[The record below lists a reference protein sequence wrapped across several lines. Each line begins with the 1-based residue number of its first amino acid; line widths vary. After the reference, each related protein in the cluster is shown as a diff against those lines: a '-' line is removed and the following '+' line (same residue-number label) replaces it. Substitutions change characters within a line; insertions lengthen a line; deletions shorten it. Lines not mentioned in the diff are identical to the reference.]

1 MKWSLPQQ
9 IWWRAD
15 DGQVS
20 AFVTVLVVAILALTG
35 LTLDGGLALAAKVA
49 ASGQAQSAARAGA
62 QMIDLTRYRTSGE
75 LLLDPDRAE
84 SAASEFLVAAGTA
97 GTVRVAGD
105 TVAVEVTA
113 TAPTQVLGLIGIRSL
128 TVHGSG
134 SAHARR
140 GVNGV
145 EP

>member
-1 MKWSLPQQ
+1 MRPFRC
-9 IWWRAD
+9 WWRAD
-15 DGQVS
+15 GGQVS
-20 AFVTVLVVAILALTG
+20 AFVTVLAIAILALTG

-49 ASGQAQSAARAGA
+49 ATGQAQSAARAGA
-62 QMIDLTRYRTSGE
+62 QMIDLARYRASGE
-75 LLLDPDRAE
+75 LLLDPDEAE
-84 SAASEFLVAAGTA
+84 SAAAEFLADAGAT

-105 TVAVEVTA
+105 TVTVEVTT
-113 TAPTQVLGLIGIRSL
+113 TASTQVLGLIGIPAL

-140 GVNGV
+140 GVNGI